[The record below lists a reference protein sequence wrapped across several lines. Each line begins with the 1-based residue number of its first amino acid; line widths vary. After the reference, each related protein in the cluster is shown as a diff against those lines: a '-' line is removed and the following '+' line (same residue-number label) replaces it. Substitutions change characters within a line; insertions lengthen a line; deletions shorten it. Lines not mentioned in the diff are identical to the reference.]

1 MEKKGKPALTR
12 QAWLHELGRRLAW
25 SFSGD
30 QVRDILSDYQEQ
42 FDAGNAHGKP
52 EAEIIQALGTPAEA
66 AALLLE
72 EDPAARTSRLRQ
84 NVLWGAA
91 LAVCFAFLWLCLHT
105 VSFGLFWIGTSLFI
119 PLAASVLFMLLRGP
133 CRVVLDQQHISR
145 TLPYYLP
152 AGLALVGLL
161 EKLLLPQYSMYLY
174 RQYSASQISD
184 EAFQQA
190 SRVLR
195 YGNALFWL
203 MLMAVTALLAV
214 WLLVRSAAGSIQYL
228 PGLIHTV
235 GALGTTFFTYAHF
248 HSTVVYPDSF
258 HASMLLLLPCCLPY
272 VSGLVTA
279 LVYQRWVDGRKPL
292 PRFFQGGETAW
303 QDWRHRLG
311 VCLLG
316 WFSVEQTLEI
326 MEDYQEQYELGLEQG
341 KAEKNL
347 LSEMGHPETVV
358 RDLLAEDRK
367 ARLNRRKNWLW
378 AAMAAMA
385 GWLLLDLMRAF
396 EIGYYTF
403 LWRHSD
409 TCMSGIAALLLGT
422 PSLFILFHSRERAAV
437 ERRFPALRAHLVRI
451 CLPPLVLSALVEGLS
466 FWLIYRAFYSHD
478 IPFFFN
484 LPLTSYLIVLIEFS
498 VLLLTLLLIW
508 TLARCSSGSI
518 LHFPAIPSIAGGIAA
533 VLCAGIYLSSMD
545 TSYMGNNLTE
555 CFRNFLP
562 SVYPYLSGVLLT
574 VISRLVLRATGKK
587 EG

>member
-72 EDPAARTSRLRQ
+72 EEPAARTSRLRQ

-105 VSFGLFWIGTSLFI
+105 VNFGLFWIGTSLFI

-133 CRVVLDQQHISR
+133 CRMVLDQQHISR

-161 EKLLLPQYSMYLY
+161 EKLLLPQCSMYLY

-184 EAFQQA
+184 ETFQQA

-203 MLMAVTALLAV
+203 MLMVVTALLAV
-214 WLLVRSAAGSIQYL
+214 WLLVRSVKNSIRYFPGVIHSAGALESIFINVSYFGAMDSDFEWQRIAGILMSLL
-228 PGLIHTV
+228 PYFAGLI
-235 GALGTTFFTYAHF
+235 
-248 HSTVVYPDSF
+248 
-258 HASMLLLLPCCLPY
+258 
-272 VSGLVTA
+272 TA
-279 LVYQRWVDGRKPL
+279 LVFQRWVDGRKPL
-292 PRFFQGGETAW
+292 PRFFRSSETAW

-311 VCLLG
+311 VRLLG

-326 MEDYQEQYELGLEQG
+326 MEDYQAQYELGLEQG

-466 FWLIYRAFYSHD
+466 FWLVYRTFYSHD